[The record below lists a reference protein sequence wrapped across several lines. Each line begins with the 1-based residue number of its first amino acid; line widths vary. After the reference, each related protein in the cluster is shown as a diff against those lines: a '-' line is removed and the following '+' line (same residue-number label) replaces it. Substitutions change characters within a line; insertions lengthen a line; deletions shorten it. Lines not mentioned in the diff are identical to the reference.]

1 MKIAIL
7 SDLHVGPSAKAQ
19 DLCPIECAGDLS
31 KYHEKVE
38 NYIQDFNDFL
48 TYENITA
55 DYLFVP
61 GDITQDAHPM
71 EMKLASEFL
80 SGVQKRLG
88 IADDHL
94 LFVPGNH
101 DADWNMY
108 DSTDKTGIKWENRYL
123 ALRSSKFIFD
133 SINRRPN
140 AKGDL
145 LSAPFFFKVWEF
157 DDLIVVGYNSASRDT
172 KETKV
177 HCGDIVRE
185 NLAELESVLKSLPQE
200 GDSRVRIGLLHHH
213 LRNFPL
219 PKPSDRDYSIAS
231 NGEDFIEL
239 LRKYH
244 FDFIVH
250 GHRHHSYF
258 AARAM
263 PMPILAAGSFS
274 AILDTSLAQLATNQF
289 HIVEIVKD
297 SSQEAVGV
305 VRSWSN
311 TVLGWSRSEENKLSR
326 CLGYERP
333 FGKTLSSKE
342 MADKIVAVFDNVL
355 RRNLPCFT
363 WKGEILREC
372 HEISYIVEAVNDII
386 DWCRQNICP
395 RYHLDLKP
403 GEGHDIIFIPQ
414 GGKV

>member
-19 DLCPIECAGDLS
+19 DLCPIECAGDLN
-31 KYHEKVE
+31 KYREKVE
-38 NYIQDFNDFL
+38 NYIDDFNNFL
-48 TYENITA
+48 SGENITA
-55 DYLFVP
+55 DYLLVP

-71 EMKLASEFL
+71 EVRLASEFL
-80 SGVQKRLG
+80 HGVQKRLG

-108 DSTDKTGIKWENRYL
+108 DSNDKTGLKWSHRYL
-123 ALRSSKFIFD
+123 ALQSSKFIFD

-145 LSAPFFFKVWEF
+145 FDAPFFKMWEF

-185 NLAELESVLKSLPQE
+185 HLNELESVLRTLPQNR
-200 GDSRVRIGLLHHH
+200 DSKVRIGLLHHH

-219 PKPSDRDYSIAS
+219 PKPSDRDYSMAS

-258 AARAM
+258 SARAM

-274 AILDTSLAQLATNQF
+274 ALLDTSLAQLTTNQF
-289 HIVEIVKD
+289 HIVEIAKD
-297 SSQEAVGV
+297 SSLEAVGV

-311 TVLGWSRSEENKLSR
+311 TVLGWSRSEENRLSR

-333 FGKTLSSKE
+333 FGKTLDSKE
-342 MADKIVAVFDNVL
+342 MSDKIVGAFENVL
-355 RRNLPCFT
+355 RQNHPYFT
-363 WKGEILREC
+363 WKDDIMREC
-372 HEISYIVEAVNDII
+372 REVIYIVEDINDVIE
-386 DWCRQNICP
+386 WCRQNVCP
-395 RYHLDLKP
+395 QYHLDLKP
-403 GEGHDIIFIPQ
+403 GAGHDIVFIPQ
-414 GGKV
+414 GEMAC